1 MIEAPNDA
9 TCFIYGA
16 SMIQSMSGF
25 DKLYPG
31 YAKLNGAS
39 KLLSVELGSKDEGYY
54 NARLKN
60 VDAGSN
66 TMLQK
71 F

>member
-1 MIEAPNDA
+1 MVEAPSDA
-9 TCFIYGA
+9 TCYVYGA

-39 KLLSVELGSKDEGYY
+39 KLLSVELGSNAEGYY
-54 NARLKN
+54 NARLTK

-66 TMLQK
+66 TML
-71 F
+71 

>member
-1 MIEAPNDA
+1 MVEAPSDA
-9 TCFIYGA
+9 TCYVYGA

-39 KLLSVELGSKDEGYY
+39 KLLSVELGSDAEGYY
-54 NARLKN
+54 NAR
-60 VDAGSN
+60 
-66 TMLQK
+66 
-71 F
+71 